1 MIRERMGEQDRPGV
15 GASQQQQRYSSNFAY
30 PMQYILHFL
39 VPSVKINLLYNRFY
53 RQQMGQ
59 QPMRAQQQQQ
69 QQQQPH
75 QQHQQMVNDIGIR
88 IDK

>member
-1 MIRERMGEQDRPGV
+1 
-15 GASQQQQRYSSNFAY
+15 
-30 PMQYILHFL
+30 MQYILHFL